1 MNFIDLFSFLLSFS
15 WYNLVSEIKSYID
28 IDSPILYKISVLS
41 GKQTAEL
48 FARVDHT
55 VIYFSEFYSEIKHTY
70 VKNRKIL
77 W

>member
-41 GKQTAEL
+41 GWTEL
-48 FARVDHT
+48 FARVDRT

-70 VKNRKIL
+70 IKK
-77 W
+77 